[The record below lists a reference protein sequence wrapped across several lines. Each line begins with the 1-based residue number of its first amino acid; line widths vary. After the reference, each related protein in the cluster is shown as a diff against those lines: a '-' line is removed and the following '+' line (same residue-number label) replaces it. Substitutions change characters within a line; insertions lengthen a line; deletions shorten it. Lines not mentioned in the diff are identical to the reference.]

1 MHVWLGKMT
10 VAPSRA
16 VLSILP
22 KLNLTKNAKQPN
34 KQLEFWNQSHAQ
46 QREEWHY
53 LIKDTCVIIKC
64 LSQCLHDT
72 EDSSLKNIWTSVSW
86 QLSPNVTFMGTNF
99 VEASQL
105 LKSPAKKNACKETK
119 GKERILRQYKWNKD
133 SRVAVSLYNQG
144 I

>member
-1 MHVWLGKMT
+1 MHVWQGKMT
-10 VAPSRA
+10 VAPTRA

-72 EDSSLKNIWTSVSW
+72 EDSYLKNIWSSVSW
-86 QLSPNVTFMGTNF
+86 QLSSKEEEVFMRKQYNF
-99 VEASQL
+99 YENKLCRSL
-105 LKSPAKKNACKETK
+105 PIFEKSYKKED
-119 GKERILRQYKWNKD
+119 L
-133 SRVAVSLYNQG
+133 
-144 I
+144 

>member
-72 EDSSLKNIWTSVSW
+72 EDSYLKNIWSSVSW
-86 QLSPNVTFMGTNF
+86 QLSSKEEEVFMRKQYNF
-99 VEASQL
+99 YENKLCRSL
-105 LKSPAKKNACKETK
+105 PIFEKSYKKED
-119 GKERILRQYKWNKD
+119 L
-133 SRVAVSLYNQG
+133 
-144 I
+144 

>member
-86 QLSPNVTFMGTNF
+86 QLSPKEEEVFMRKQYNFYENKLCRSLPTF
-99 VEASQL
+99 E
-105 LKSPAKKNACKETK
+105 KSCKKEY
-119 GKERILRQYKWNKD
+119 L
-133 SRVAVSLYNQG
+133 
-144 I
+144 

>member
-86 QLSPNVTFMGTNF
+86 QLSPKEEEVFMRKQCNFYGNKLCRSLPTF
-99 VEASQL
+99 E
-105 LKSPAKKNACKETK
+105 KSSKKEY
-119 GKERILRQYKWNKD
+119 L
-133 SRVAVSLYNQG
+133 
-144 I
+144 